1 MIPNNHFSLGSN
13 SVRNSNPEDHDN
25 HPEMNVDEVDEDDLS
40 KDRWVVKL
48 HPDCGLVYYT
58 DSVNELS
65 SWTNPFA
72 PGIDNEIFEK
82 INIDSEHKP
91 PPTEEAE
98 KLAGYENVPNR
109 EVFSSDYV
117 QSSKSRLTNW
127 IQREHLRIH
136 DDYAAMLN
144 YPEYITMRPP
154 AALSGTSDATSSS
167 PTFVQISIR
176 FPKGL
181 SEDNMNSSFT
191 TKLPLSDSVAKVMD
205 FLFKKYFNSYGR
217 ALDEAGTDGYIFK
230 VVGFQEYLL
239 HMDFPLSSYD
249 CAVNAARDK
258 VCTPPPSSLTLMHFF
273 PPCPLAKTG
282 AVSDQVDPRRVDG
295 CRSHHRTWEP
305 ILS

>member
-1 MIPNNHFSLGSN
+1 MSDHEMLQNHHNSLGGN
-13 SVRNSNPEDHDN
+13 SVRNSNPEDQDN
-25 HPEMNVDEVDEDDLS
+25 HPEMNFGEMDEEDMS

-58 DSVNELS
+58 DSVSELS
-65 SWTNPFA
+65 SWTNPFV

-82 INIDSEHKP
+82 INIDSDHKP
-91 PPTEEAE
+91 PPIEEAE

-117 QSSKSRLTNW
+117 KSSKSRLTNW

-144 YPEYITMRPP
+144 YPEYLTVKSP
-154 AALSGTSDATSSS
+154 ADSASSASS
-167 PTFVQISIR
+167 PSTTTFVQISIR

-191 TKLPLSDSVAKVMD
+191 TKLPLTDSVAKVMD

-239 HMDFPLSSYD
+239 HMDFPLSFYD
-249 CAVNAARDK
+249 CAANAARDK
-258 VCTPPPSSLTLMHFF
+258 VLPLSPPSPLTLISAHI
-273 PPCPLAKTG
+273 
-282 AVSDQVDPRRVDG
+282 S
-295 CRSHHRTWEP
+295 SH
-305 ILS
+305 L

>member
-1 MIPNNHFSLGSN
+1 MSDQEVMSSRHISMGTN
-13 SVRNSNPEDHDN
+13 SVRYSNPEDHDN
-25 HPEMNVDEVDEDDLS
+25 HPEMNFDEGDEEDLS

-58 DSVNELS
+58 DSVSELS

-109 EVFSSDYV
+109 DVFSSDYV
-117 QSSKSRLTNW
+117 QSSKSRLTDW

-144 YPEYITMRPP
+144 YPEYLTVKSP
-154 AALSGTSDATSSS
+154 ALSSDPAS
-167 PTFVQISIR
+167 PTTSVQISIR

-191 TKLPLSDSVAKVMD
+191 TKLPLHDSVAKVMD

-217 ALDEAGTDGYIFK
+217 ALDDAGTDGYIFK

-239 HMDFPLSSYD
+239 HMDFPLSFYD
-249 CAVNAARDK
+249 CAINAARDK
-258 VCTPPPSSLTLMHFF
+258 VPTDS
-273 PPCPLAKTG
+273 PPCLTFF
-282 AVSDQVDPRRVDG
+282 
-295 CRSHHRTWEP
+295 
-305 ILS
+305 LSLVY